1 VSLSVVLASEC
12 PPDDPGFCSPTVLEF
27 FPKPLA
33 HFTLLG
39 VEFEITRITILSW
52 IATAAVLAF
61 FVAAVRRP
69 QMVPSKLQWM
79 GEAGYS
85 FVRDGIAREVIG
97 KEGLR
102 FAPYLAA
109 LFFFILANNLLGIVP
124 FAQIA
129 PTAKIALPA
138 FLAAITYLLFNWVG
152 IRAHGVGPYFKTI
165 LFPPGVPKPM
175 YVLVTP
181 IEVASTLV
189 FRPLTLAIRLFA
201 NMFAGHLLL
210 VVFALGAVYLLQ
222 VGNVSF
228 IFAPVSFVMAIVMTF
243 FELLVQ
249 VLQAYVF
256 TVLTATY
263 LAGALEEAH

>member
-1 VSLSVVLASEC
+1 MSTSVVLASEC
-12 PPDDPGFCSPTVLEF
+12 PPEDPGFCSPTVLEF

-33 HFTLLG
+33 DFTLFG

-52 IATAAVLAF
+52 IATAAILAF
-61 FVAAVRRP
+61 FVASVRRP

-79 GEAGYS
+79 GEAAYS

-138 FLAAITYLLFNWVG
+138 LLAAITYLLFNWVG
-152 IRAHGVGPYFKTI
+152 IRSQGIGPYVKGI
-165 LFPPGVPKPM
+165 LFPPGVPKLM

-189 FRPLTLAIRLFA
+189 FRPLTLAVRLFA

-222 VGNVSF
+222 VGNFSIV
-228 IFAPVSFVMAIVMTF
+228 FAPVSFVMAIIMTF

>member
-1 VSLSVVLASEC
+1 MSTRVLAAEC
-12 PPDDPGFCSPTVLEF
+12 APEDPGFCAPTVLEF
-27 FPKPLA
+27 FPKPIAEL
-33 HFTLLG
+33 HLFGLT
-39 VEFEITRITILSW
+39 FEITRITLISW
-52 IATAAVLAF
+52 IATAAILAF

-69 QMVPSKLQWM
+69 QLVPAKLQWM
-79 GEAGYS
+79 GEAAYS
-85 FVRDGIAREVIG
+85 FIRDGVAREVIG
-97 KEGLR
+97 REGLR

-109 LFFFILANNLLGIVP
+109 VFFFILANNVMGIVP
-124 FAQIA
+124 LAQIA
-129 PTAKIALPA
+129 PTSKIALPA
-138 FLAAITYLLFNWVG
+138 VLSGLTFLLFNWVG
-152 IRAHGVGPYFKTI
+152 IRSQGLVGYFRGI
-165 LFPPGVPKPM
+165 AFPPGVPKPM

-181 IEVASTLV
+181 IEIASTLI

-210 VVFALGAVYLLQ
+210 VIFALGAAYLVQ
-222 VGNVSF
+222 TGNFSM

>member
-1 VSLSVVLASEC
+1 VSTSVVLASEC
-12 PPDDPGFCSPTVLEF
+12 PPEDPGFCSPTVLEF

-33 HFTLLG
+33 DFTLFG

-52 IATAAVLAF
+52 IATAAILAF
-61 FVAAVRRP
+61 FVASVRRP

-79 GEAGYS
+79 GEAAYS

-138 FLAAITYLLFNWVG
+138 LLAAITYLLFNWVG
-152 IRAHGVGPYFKTI
+152 IRSQGIGPYVKGI

-189 FRPLTLAIRLFA
+189 FRPLTLAVRLFA

-222 VGNVSF
+222 VGNFSIV
-228 IFAPVSFVMAIVMTF
+228 FAPVSFVMAIIMTF

>member
-1 VSLSVVLASEC
+1 MSTSIVLASEC
-12 PPDDPGFCSPTVLEF
+12 PADDPGFCAPTVLEF
-27 FPKPLA
+27 FPAPLVE
-33 HFTLLG
+33 FNVLG
-39 VEFEITRITILSW
+39 VEFAVTRITIISA
-52 IATAAVLAF
+52 IATLAVGLL
-61 FVAAVRRP
+61 FVASVRRP
-69 QMVPSKLQWM
+69 SLVPGKLQWF

-109 LFFFILANNLLGIVP
+109 LFFFILVNNLMGIIP
-124 FAQIA
+124 FAQLA

-138 FLAAITYLLFNWVG
+138 VLSGITFILFNWVG
-152 IRAHGVGPYFKTI
+152 IRAQGVVKYFKGVA
-165 LFPPGVPKPM
+165 FPPGVPAPM

-181 IEVASTLV
+181 IEIASTLI
-189 FRPLTLAIRLFA
+189 FRPMTLAIRLFA

-210 VVFALGAVYLLQ
+210 VIFALGTVYLLQ
-222 VGNVSF
+222 VGNFSV
-228 IFAPVSFVMAIVMTF
+228 IFAPVSFAMAILMTF

>member
-1 VSLSVVLASEC
+1 MSTSVVLASEC
-12 PPDDPGFCSPTVLEF
+12 PPGDPGFCSPTVLEF
-27 FPKPLA
+27 YPKPLA
-33 HFTLLG
+33 DFTLLG
-39 VEFEITRITILSW
+39 VEFEITRITVISW
-52 IATAAVLAF
+52 IATAAILAF

-69 QMVPSKLQWM
+69 QLVPAKLQWM
-79 GEAGYS
+79 GEAAYS

-102 FAPYLAA
+102 FAPYLAVV
-109 LFFFILANNLLGIVP
+109 FFFIVANNLMGIVP

-129 PTAKIALPA
+129 PTSKIALPA
-138 FLAAITYLLFNWVG
+138 ILAGLTYLLFNWVG
-152 IRAHGVGPYFKTI
+152 IRSQGVGPYFKAI
-165 LFPPGVPKPM
+165 AFPPGVPKAM

-181 IEVASTLV
+181 IEIASTLI

-210 VVFALGAVYLLQ
+210 VIFALGAVYLWK
-222 VGNVSF
+222 VGSF
-228 IFAPVSFVMAIVMTF
+228 SYLFGSISFVMAIIMTF

>member
-1 VSLSVVLASEC
+1 VSTSVVLASEC
-12 PPDDPGFCSPTVLEF
+12 PPEDPGFCSPTVLEF

-33 HFTLLG
+33 DFTLFG

-52 IATAAVLAF
+52 IATAAILAF
-61 FVAAVRRP
+61 FVASVRRP

-79 GEAGYS
+79 GEAAYS

-138 FLAAITYLLFNWVG
+138 LLAAITYLLFNWVG
-152 IRAHGVGPYFKTI
+152 IRSQGIGPYVKGI
-165 LFPPGVPKPM
+165 LFPPGVPKLM

-189 FRPLTLAIRLFA
+189 FRPLTLAVRLFA

-222 VGNVSF
+222 VGNFSIV
-228 IFAPVSFVMAIVMTF
+228 FAPVSFVMAIIMTF

>member
-1 VSLSVVLASEC
+1 VSHSVVLASEC

-52 IATAAVLAF
+52 IATAAILAF
-61 FVAAVRRP
+61 FVASVRRP
-69 QMVPSKLQWM
+69 QLVPAKLQWA

-85 FVRDGIAREVIG
+85 FIRDGVAREVIG

-109 LFFFILANNLLGIVP
+109 VFFFILANNLLGIIP
-124 FAQIA
+124 LAQIA
-129 PTAKIALPA
+129 PTSKIALPA
-138 FLAAITYLLFNWVG
+138 VLAALTYILFNWVG
-152 IRAHGVGPYFKTI
+152 IRSHGVGPYLKSI
-165 LFPPGVPKPM
+165 AFPPGVPAPM

-181 IEVASTLV
+181 IEIASTLI
-189 FRPLTLAIRLFA
+189 FRPLTLAVRLFA

-222 VGNVSF
+222 VGNFSVV
-228 IFAPVSFVMAIVMTF
+228 FAPVSFVMAIIMTF

>member
-1 VSLSVVLASEC
+1 VSATVLASEC

-27 FPKPLA
+27 FPKPLTEF
-33 HFTLLG
+33 HLLG
-39 VEFEITRITILSW
+39 VEFAITRITIISW
-52 IATAAVLAF
+52 IAMLAILAF
-61 FVAAVRRP
+61 FVVSVRRP
-69 QMVPSKLQWM
+69 QLVPDKVQWI
-79 GEAGYS
+79 GETAYS

-109 LFFFILANNLLGIVP
+109 VFFFILANNIMGIIP
-124 FAQIA
+124 FAQLS
-129 PTAKIALPA
+129 PNAKIALPA
-138 FLAAITYLLFNWVG
+138 AMAGMTYLLFNWVG
-152 IRAHGVGPYFKTI
+152 IRQQGLANYVKGI
-165 LFPPGVPKPM
+165 AFPPGVPKPM

-181 IEVASTLV
+181 IEIASTLI

-210 VVFALGAVYLLQ
+210 VIFALGTVYLLQ
-222 VGNVSF
+222 VGNFSAV
-228 IFAPVSFVMAIVMTF
+228 FAPVSFVMAIIMTF

-256 TVLTATY
+256 TVLTAAY
-263 LAGALEEAH
+263 LVGALEEAH

>member
-1 VSLSVVLASEC
+1 VSASTVLAAEC
-12 PPDDPGFCSPTVLEF
+12 PPDDPGFCSPTVNEF
-27 FPKPLA
+27 FPAPLA
-33 HFTLLG
+33 EFSILG
-39 VEFEITRITILSW
+39 LHFEITRITVISW

-61 FVAAVRRP
+61 FVASVRRP
-69 QMVPSKLQWM
+69 QLVPAKLQWM
-79 GEAGYS
+79 GEAAYS

-97 KEGLR
+97 REGLR

-109 LFFFILANNLLGIVP
+109 LFFFILANNLMGIIP

-129 PTAKIALPA
+129 PTAKIAIPA
-138 FLAAITYLLFNWVG
+138 FLAAITYLMFNWVG
-152 IRAHGVGPYFKTI
+152 IRAQGVGPYFKAI
-165 LFPPGVPKPM
+165 AFPPGVPPPM

-181 IEVASTLV
+181 IEVASTLI

-210 VVFALGAVYLLQ
+210 VIFALGAAYLIQ
-222 VGNVSF
+222 TGNFSLV
-228 IFAPVSFVMAIVMTF
+228 FAPVSLLMAIIMTF

-249 VLQAYVF
+249 FLQAYVF

>member
-1 VSLSVVLASEC
+1 VSTSVLATEC
-12 PPDDPGFCSPTVLEF
+12 PPTDPGFCAPTVAEF

-33 HFTLLG
+33 EFTVLG
-39 VEFEITRITILSW
+39 VDFAITRITIISW
-52 IATAAVLAF
+52 IATLAIGAF

-69 QMVPSKLQWM
+69 QLVPAKLQWF
-79 GEAGYS
+79 GEAAYS

-97 KEGLR
+97 REGLR

-109 LFFFILANNLLGIVP
+109 VFFFILANNLMGIVP

-138 FLAAITYLLFNWVG
+138 FLAAFTYVLFNWVG
-152 IRAHGVGPYFKTI
+152 IRQVGLVPYFRAI
-165 LFPPGVPKPM
+165 AFPPGVPAPM

-181 IEVASTLV
+181 IEIASTLV

-210 VVFALGAVYLLQ
+210 VIFALGAVYLLQ
-222 VGNVSF
+222 VGNFSAV
-228 IFAPVSFVMAIVMTF
+228 FAPVSFVMAIIMTF

>member
-1 VSLSVVLASEC
+1 VSTSVVLASEC
-12 PPDDPGFCSPTVLEF
+12 PPEDPGFCSPTVFEF

-33 HFTLLG
+33 DFTLLG
-39 VEFEITRITILSW
+39 VEFEITRITVISW

-69 QMVPSKLQWM
+69 QLVPAKLQWM
-79 GEAGYS
+79 GEAAYS

-97 KEGLR
+97 REGLR
-102 FAPYLAA
+102 FAPYLAVV
-109 LFFFILANNLLGIVP
+109 FFFIVANNIMGIVP
-124 FAQIA
+124 LAQIA
-129 PTAKIALPA
+129 PTSKIALPA
-138 FLAAITYLLFNWVG
+138 ILAVLTYLLFNWVG
-152 IRAHGVGPYFKTI
+152 IRSQGLGPYFKGI
-165 LFPPGVPKPM
+165 LFPPGVPKAM

-181 IEVASTLV
+181 IEVASTLI
-189 FRPLTLAIRLFA
+189 FRPLTLAVRLFA

-222 VGNVSF
+222 VGNFSAV
-228 IFAPVSFVMAIVMTF
+228 FAPVSFVMAIIMTF

>member
-1 VSLSVVLASEC
+1 VSTSVVLASEC

-33 HFTLLG
+33 EFTFLG
-39 VEFEITRITILSW
+39 IDFTITRITILSL
-52 IATAAVLAF
+52 IATGAVLAF
-61 FVAAVRRP
+61 FVASVRRP
-69 QMVPSKLQWM
+69 QLVPDRLQWM

-97 KEGLR
+97 REGLR

-109 LFFFILANNLLGIVP
+109 LFFFILANNFLGIIP
-124 FAQIA
+124 LAQVA

-138 FLAAITYLLFNWVG
+138 FLAAITYVLFNWVG
-152 IRAHGVGPYFKTI
+152 IRAQGVGPYFKSVA
-165 LFPPGVPKPM
+165 FPPGVPPLM
-175 YVLVTP
+175 YILVTP
-181 IEVASTLV
+181 IEIASTLI
-189 FRPLTLAIRLFA
+189 FRPLTLAVRLFA

-210 VVFALGAVYLLQ
+210 VIFALGTVYLLQ
-222 VGNVSF
+222 VGNFSVV
-228 IFAPVSFVMAIVMTF
+228 FAPVSFAMAIIMTF

-263 LAGALEEAH
+263 LAGALEAAH

>member
-1 VSLSVVLASEC
+1 VSTSAVLASEC
-12 PPDDPGFCSPTVLEF
+12 PPEDPGFCSPTIFEF

-33 HFTLLG
+33 EFTLLG
-39 VEFEITRITILSW
+39 VDFEITRITILSW
-52 IATAAVLAF
+52 LATAAVLAF
-61 FVAAVRRP
+61 FVASVRRP
-69 QMVPSKLQWM
+69 QLVPAKLQWM
-79 GEAGYS
+79 GEAAYS

-102 FAPYLAA
+102 FAPYLAV
-109 LFFFILANNLLGIVP
+109 LFFFILANNFMGIVP

-129 PTAKIALPA
+129 PTSKIALPA
-138 FLAAITYLLFNWVG
+138 LLAGITYLMFNWVG
-152 IRAHGVGPYFKTI
+152 IRAQGVGPYFKGI
-165 LFPPGVPKPM
+165 AFPPGVPKAM
-175 YVLVTP
+175 YVLITP
-181 IEVASTLV
+181 IEIASTLI

-210 VVFALGAVYLLQ
+210 VIFALGTVYLLQ
-222 VGNVSF
+222 VGNFSM
-228 IFAPVSFVMAIVMTF
+228 IFAPVSFVMAIIMTF

>member
-1 VSLSVVLASEC
+1 MSTSIVLASEC

-27 FPKPLA
+27 FPRPLA

-39 VEFEITRITILSW
+39 VEFEITRITIISW
-52 IATAAVLAF
+52 IATLAVLVF
-61 FVAAVRRP
+61 FVTAVRRP
-69 QMVPSKLQWM
+69 QLIPAKLQWF

-97 KEGLR
+97 REGLR

-109 LFFFILANNLLGIVP
+109 VFFFIVANNLMGIVP

-138 FLAAITYLLFNWVG
+138 ILSAFTFLLFNWVG
-152 IRAHGVGPYFKTI
+152 IRSQGLVNYFKGI
-165 LFPPGVPKPM
+165 AFPPGVPAPM
-175 YVLVTP
+175 YLLVTP
-181 IEVASTLV
+181 IEIASTLV

-210 VVFALGAVYLLQ
+210 AIFALGSVYLLQ
-222 VGNVSF
+222 VGNISVV
-228 IFAPVSFVMAIVMTF
+228 FAPVSFVMAIVMTF
-243 FELLVQ
+243 FELLVE

>member
-1 VSLSVVLASEC
+1 MSTSTFLAAEC
-12 PPDDPGFCSPTVLEF
+12 PPEDPGFCSPTVLEF

-33 HFTLLG
+33 EFSLLG
-39 VEFEITRITILSW
+39 VEFEITRITIIMW
-52 IATAAVLAF
+52 IATLAVGIF
-61 FVAAVRRP
+61 FVTSVRRP
-69 QMVPSKLQWM
+69 QLIPEKLQWY

-97 KEGLR
+97 REGLR

-109 LFFFILANNLLGIVP
+109 VFFFILANNIMGIVP

-129 PTAKIALPA
+129 PTSKIAIPA
-138 FLAAITYLLFNWVG
+138 VLSALTFILFNWVG
-152 IRAHGVGPYFKTI
+152 IRSQGLASYFKGI
-165 LFPPGVPKPM
+165 AFPPGVPAPM

-181 IEVASTLV
+181 IEIASTLI
-189 FRPLTLAIRLFA
+189 FRPLTLAVRLFA

-210 VVFALGAVYLLQ
+210 VIFALGTVYLLQ
-222 VGNVSF
+222 VGNFSV
-228 IFAPVSFVMAIVMTF
+228 IFAPVSFAMAILMTF
-243 FELLVQ
+243 FELLVE

>member
-1 VSLSVVLASEC
+1 MSPSVVLASEC

-52 IATAAVLAF
+52 IATAAVLVF

-69 QMVPSKLQWM
+69 QLVPAKLQWV
-79 GEAGYS
+79 GEAAYS

-109 LFFFILANNLLGIVP
+109 VFFFILANNLMGIIP
-124 FAQIA
+124 LAQIA

-138 FLAAITYLLFNWVG
+138 VLAALTYILFNWVG
-152 IRAHGVGPYFKTI
+152 IRQQGLVNYAKGI
-165 LFPPGVPKPM
+165 AFPPGVPKPM

-181 IEVASTLV
+181 IEIASTLV

-210 VVFALGAVYLLQ
+210 AIFALGAVYLIQ
-222 VGNVSF
+222 VGNFSVV
-228 IFAPVSFVMAIVMTF
+228 FAPVSFVMAIIMTF

-256 TVLTATY
+256 TVLTAAY
-263 LAGALEEAH
+263 LVGALEEAH